1 MHILYS
7 LWFFF
12 LGATIGS
19 FLNVVIYRMPR
30 ELSII
35 KPRSFCPSCKKPIQW
50 FENIPIVS
58 FIILGGRCSHCKTS
72 ISIHYPAV
80 EVITGLLVLYLFLR
94 HGLNVDFLFFLLFF
108 CSLIIVS
115 GIDYVFQIVP
125 DIISIPGIVLGILF
139 HIIKGD
145 FVSGIVGMLFGG
157 GLIFLIRTIG
167 GRVYKKEV
175 MGLGDV
181 YLTAMIGAFV
191 GFPLI
196 IPAIFIGAF
205 VGAGLGI
212 VYLISTRQ
220 NRENPIP
227 FGPFLSIGGIA
238 VIVLEQQIVQFF
250 ALFQIYL

>member
-1 MHILYS
+1 MNFLYS

-12 LGATIGS
+12 LGAAIGS

-35 KPRSFCPSCKKPIQW
+35 KPRSFCPNCKKPIQW
-50 FENIPIVS
+50 FENIPIAS
-58 FIILGGRCSHCKTS
+58 FIFLGGRCSQCKTS

-80 EVITGLLVLYLFLR
+80 EVITGFLVVYLFLK
-94 HGLNVDFLFFLLFF
+94 HGLNVDFLFYLLFF
-108 CSLIIVS
+108 CSLIVIS
-115 GIDYVFQIVP
+115 GIDYIFQIVP

-139 HIIKGD
+139 QIIKGN

-157 GLIFLIRTIG
+157 GLILLIRIIG

-181 YLTAMIGAFV
+181 FLTAMIGAFV
-191 GFPLI
+191 GFPLV
-196 IPAIFIGAF
+196 IPAIFIGAL
-205 VGAGLGI
+205 VGASLGI

-220 NRENPIP
+220 SRESPIP
-227 FGPFLSIGGIA
+227 FGPFLSIGGI
-238 VIVLEQQIVQFF
+238 VVVVLEQQIVQFF
-250 ALFQIYL
+250 VLFQIYL